1 MRKNWKQL
9 EGVGRVYCPHRSS
22 QRSSLA
28 ATSRCKPTF
37 SLLSESLRSR
47 YHSPHTAAVPARYCT
62 CGGMDRQRRGA
73 DGGIFRPHPYLVPP
87 AKGRQGRIGHR
98 AAHRPCAPSHSFNTT
113 LAPTPPPLSL
123 RKVSRRP
130 QSSPNPGSDCARSD
144 HSGVKDQAR
153 LGPMGHRWMTI
164 PDPTEQ
170 CIHTL
175 GVLYHALLLAC
186 TRGMTRLQRSIMS
199 SLDHWGVIA
208 RLPGVNEP

>member
-1 MRKNWKQL
+1 M
-9 EGVGRVYCPHRSS
+9 PSS
-22 QRSSLA
+22 KLAAIVSHGHFSSPTPSMSHGGIFNKTHLLSLQSLA
-28 ATSRCKPTF
+28 ASRR
-37 SLLSESLRSR
+37 SLCCPSRSEVVTTVHILI
-47 YHSPHTAAVPARYCT
+47 PARYCT

-144 HSGVKDQAR
+144 HRV
-153 LGPMGHRWMTI
+153 
-164 PDPTEQ
+164 
-170 CIHTL
+170 
-175 GVLYHALLLAC
+175 
-186 TRGMTRLQRSIMS
+186 
-199 SLDHWGVIA
+199 
-208 RLPGVNEP
+208 